1 MCDTL
6 LLTDMADIELYDRP
20 DCPYS
25 KRVRRVLD
33 VLSVEYEEVVVPE
46 SKDDRDE
53 LESITGQRGV
63 PVLVDEKLPDGWL
76 ADSGE
81 ISTYLKDNYSS

>member
-1 MCDTL
+1 
-6 LLTDMADIELYDRP
+6 MAALELYDRP

-33 VLSVEYEEVVVPE
+33 VLDVDYEETVVSE

-53 LESITGQRGV
+53 VEAITGQRGI
-63 PVLVDEKLPDGWL
+63 PVLVDDNHPDGFL

-81 ISTYLKDNYSS
+81 ISTYLKDTYGA

>member
-1 MCDTL
+1 
-6 LLTDMADIELYDRP
+6 MAAIELYDRP

-33 VLSVEYEEVVVPE
+33 VLAVDYEEIVVPE

-53 LESITGQRGV
+53 VESITGQRGI
-63 PVLVDEKLPDGWL
+63 PVLVDDNHPDGFL

-81 ISTYLKDNYSS
+81 ISTYLKDTYGA

>member
-1 MCDTL
+1 MSTL
-6 LLTDMADIELYDRP
+6 QLYDRP
-20 DCPYS
+20 NCPYS

-46 SKDDRDE
+46 SKADRDD
-53 LESITGQRGV
+53 LESISGQRGV
-63 PVLVDEKLPDGWL
+63 PVLVDDSHPDGFI

-81 ISTYLKDNYSS
+81 ISTYLKNNYGS

>member
-1 MCDTL
+1 MTG
-6 LLTDMADIELYDRP
+6 IELYDRP

-33 VLSVEYEEVVVPE
+33 VLSVEYEEIVVPE

-53 LESITGQRGV
+53 LEELTGQRGV
-63 PVLVDEKLPDGWL
+63 PVLVDDALSEGWL
-76 ADSGE
+76 GDSSE
-81 ISTYLKDNYSS
+81 ISAYLKENYGA